1 MYLEVTLARQDGDL
15 GVGPTIPRVAR
26 TMLAAVAM
34 TTLGALPIFLLS
46 AQSVLVRDDL
56 RFSEP
61 QLGLAVSA
69 FFGAAALTSLVAG
82 SLTERLGRRRSTVV
96 AGVLAAVSTLGIAV
110 AAMSYPV
117 LLALLVVSGVANAA
131 LQMTANVALMRSVPP
146 GHQGL
151 AFGVK
156 QSAVPVAT
164 LLGGLAVPTV
174 GILVG
179 WRWTYAVATVAAVL
193 VIVGG
198 LRAPGRNP
206 GASRAGKR
214 GERAPT
220 GALVVSAVAMALA
233 SAAVNSLGAFLPA
246 WAFQVGLAPGTAGLL
261 LAGASA
267 LCVVSRVVLG
277 LAADRRSGRN
287 LPVAAGLMAL
297 GAAGLVLLSFGD
309 VVTLVAGAIL
319 AFAIGWSWPGL
330 ILFAIVRVGR
340 DSPAA
345 ASGAMQ
351 AGAFTGGASG
361 PVLFGL
367 LVAATNYPTAWRTA
381 AAVLFVAAAL
391 LLVARRLFLADL
403 ARRPPQRP
411 LDTALPPGA

>member
-1 MYLEVTLARQDGDL
+1 
-15 GVGPTIPRVAR
+15 
-26 TMLAAVAM
+26 MLAAGAM
-34 TTLGALPIFLLS
+34 TTLGSLPVFLLS

-69 FFGAAALTSLVAG
+69 FFGAAALTSLAA
-82 SLTERLGRRRSTVV
+82 SAPAERLGRRGSTIV
-96 AGVLAAVSTLGIAV
+96 AGSLAAVSTLGIALGAV
-110 AAMSYPV
+110 SYPV
-117 LLALLVVSGVANAA
+117 LLALLVVSGMANAA
-131 LQMTANVALMRSVPP
+131 LQMTANVALARSVPP
-146 GHQGL
+146 GRQGL

-156 QSAVPVAT
+156 QSAVPVST

-193 VIVGG
+193 VILGG
-198 LRAPGRNP
+198 LRVPRRKPEARRTGGR
-206 GASRAGKR
+206 R
-214 GERAPT
+214 ERAPT
-220 GALVVSAVAMALA
+220 GALVVSAVAMTLA

-261 LAGASA
+261 LAGVSA
-267 LCVVSRVVLG
+267 VCVVARVVSG

-287 LPVAAGLMAL
+287 LPVVAGLMAL
-297 GAAGLVLLSFGD
+297 GAAGLVLLSLGN
-309 VVTLVAGAIL
+309 VPTLVAGAFL

-330 ILFAIVRVGR
+330 MLFAIVRVGR
-340 DSPAA
+340 DSPAT
-345 ASGAMQ
+345 ASGAVQ

-367 LVAATNYPTAWRTA
+367 LVAATSYPAAWRTA

-391 LLVARRLFLADL
+391 MLVARRLFLADL
-403 ARRPPQRP
+403 ARRPPRRP
-411 LDTALPPGA
+411 LGTVLPPGA